1 VGYGKVKGYF
11 SISSLFF
18 GPAAGFHLKDT
29 FVEVNTHGYTDSHTH
44 THAHTAQFFLRTK
57 QHTTSSPKRKG
68 RSERTRADD
77 KVDVPGRRYTCIV
90 RQPLP
95 LLLLSSSMLF
105 LLLPTRPS
113 SFVLRVPQDALV
125 YVCQPVGRWPNV
137 SVCACARIRRYP
149 DTYPNEATKSRRVQ
163 CAARTKD

>member
-57 QHTTSSPKRKG
+57 RAHHKFPKTKRTKRK
-68 RSERTRADD
+68 D
-77 KVDVPGRRYTCIV
+77 
-90 RQPLP
+90 
-95 LLLLSSSMLF
+95 
-105 LLLPTRPS
+105 PS
-113 SFVLRVPQDALV
+113 R
-125 YVCQPVGRWPNV
+125 
-137 SVCACARIRRYP
+137 
-149 DTYPNEATKSRRVQ
+149 
-163 CAARTKD
+163 